1 MGIPFPLTL
10 NLLQGQPELVERLPR
25 QNYPPSA
32 CGSFPLILNL
42 LKDERETAAT
52 KYPLFAYRRF
62 PLILNLLKDER
73 ETAVR
78 NSNRH

>member
-10 NLLQGQPELVERLPR
+10 NSLQGQPELANGLLR

-42 LKDERETAAT
+42 LTDCRNRVTRS
-52 KYPLFAYRRF
+52 LR
-62 PLILNLLKDER
+62 
-73 ETAVR
+73 TAVSR
-78 NSNRH
+78 SS